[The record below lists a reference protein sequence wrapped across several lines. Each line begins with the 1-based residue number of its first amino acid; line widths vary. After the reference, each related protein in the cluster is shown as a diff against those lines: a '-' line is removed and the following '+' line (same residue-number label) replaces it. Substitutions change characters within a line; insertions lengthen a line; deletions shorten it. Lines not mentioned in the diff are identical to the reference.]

1 MPPSGAGREAGGGA
15 WQDQGVDDQDIFDVV
30 KAQALEILDVDPE
43 LVTRDAGLADT
54 LGADSVHLLEI
65 AGLLEARFGV
75 ELEDRELYDVVTVGE
90 LVELVA
96 RKR

>member
-1 MPPSGAGREAGGGA
+1 MEH
-15 WQDQGVDDQDIFDVV
+15 QDIFDAF
-30 KAQALEILDVDPE
+30 KARALEVLDVDPG
-43 LVTRDAGLADT
+43 LVTPDAELADT

-65 AGLLEARFGV
+65 AGQLETQFGV

>member
-1 MPPSGAGREAGGGA
+1 MEH
-15 WQDQGVDDQDIFDVV
+15 QDIFEAF
-30 KAQALEILDVDPE
+30 KARALEVLDVDE
-43 LVTRDAGLADT
+43 ALVTPDAGLADS

-65 AGLLEARFGV
+65 AGQLEADFGV